1 MQMEKS
7 ITQIWNACRLFFAVG
22 IFFPLTFRRS
32 HSQNR
37 NVLYLITNLCR
48 PSEKAAAVFA
58 GLHPLEWLPA
68 AKGRLKTSRQTI
80 PFSADTW
87 SWAIEQ
93 TPDDSRRNRFAESSS
108 VQQKTS
114 ICPIGNP
121 FFQQRHYARWRRD
134 GQFSVFQRYK
144 RNTPAKNHPDCRIPV
159 SR

>member
-1 MQMEKS
+1 MSKVCRWKKS
-7 ITQIWNACRLFFAVG
+7 ITQIWNVCRLFFAVG

-48 PSEKAAAVFA
+48 PSEEAAAVFA

-108 VQQKTS
+108 IQQKPDWKPVFPTAS
-114 ICPIGNP
+114 L
-121 FFQQRHYARWRRD
+121 RSMTARWA
-134 GQFSVFQRYK
+134 VFCF
-144 RNTPAKNHPDCRIPV
+144 PAIQTKHAR
-159 SR
+159 